1 MNEILNKFIENP
13 HDGEHAFKLA
23 EYYYEQN
30 QTAAALGFYLR
41 VTECSNDLNLIY
53 ESLIKS
59 GMCLEK
65 QGDRNTAVKGLY
77 LNAISYLPK
86 RPEAYFLLSRLHE
99 KKSEYLECCTLS
111 NTALSNCDF
120 NSTPL
125 RTETD
130 YPGKYGFEFEKA
142 VSLWWLGKEEESI
155 NLFLDL
161 HDGKFGELDKTHKDS
176 VLYNIRNLWGNE
188 NGEWVRPIFYDKNK
202 KLRFPFK
209 GYEKIDRN
217 YSQAFQDIFVI
228 SILNGKTDGKYL
240 EIGANE
246 PIKTSNT
253 YILENKFN
261 WGGISLEII
270 PSLIPFFNGVRK
282 NTCYCLDATK
292 VDYNQLLDSQNWGY
306 EWDYLQLD
314 CEPPKTTFETLLAI
328 PFDRYK
334 FAVITYE
341 HDYYVDD
348 TKSYREKSRR
358 YLHSLGYKLLVNDVS
373 IDDKSSFEDWWV
385 HPDLIDKNT
394 INKFQHITNNI
405 NKIADYILSE

>member
-1 MNEILNKFIENP
+1 
-13 HDGEHAFKLA
+13 
-23 EYYYEQN
+23 
-30 QTAAALGFYLR
+30 
-41 VTECSNDLNLIY
+41 
-53 ESLIKS
+53 
-59 GMCLEK
+59 
-65 QGDRNTAVKGLY
+65 
-77 LNAISYLPK
+77 
-86 RPEAYFLLSRLHE
+86 
-99 KKSEYLECCTLS
+99 
-111 NTALSNCDF
+111 
-120 NSTPL
+120 
-125 RTETD
+125 
-130 YPGKYGFEFEKA
+130 
-142 VSLWWLGKEEESI
+142 
-155 NLFLDL
+155 LFLDL
-161 HDGKFGELDKTHKDS
+161 HEGKFGELDKTHKDS

-188 NGEWVRPIFYDKNK
+188 KGEWVRPIFYDKTK

-261 WGGISLEII
+261 WSGISLEII

-314 CEPPKTTFETLLAI
+314 CEPPKTTFEILLAI

-358 YLHSLGYKLLVNDVS
+358 YLQSLGYKLLVNDVS

-385 HPDLIDKNT
+385 HPDLIDKNI